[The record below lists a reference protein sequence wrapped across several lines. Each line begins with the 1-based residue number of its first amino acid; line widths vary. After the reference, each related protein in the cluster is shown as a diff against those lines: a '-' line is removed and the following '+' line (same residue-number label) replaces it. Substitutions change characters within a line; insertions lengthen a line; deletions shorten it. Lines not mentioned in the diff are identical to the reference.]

1 MNSPDALFDTSEP
14 FTTQD
19 SSFKLGTGTDSLE
32 MLAYPPPFQNQR
44 IYASSAGRTDQYFFK
59 KYREC
64 SIRMDAGDKRYFC
77 ADISCDVILNA
88 TKRGEKLPV
97 ALLSQDTID
106 SAMRK
111 NKEAAMR
118 EYYNKF
124 TSEGSDKQ
132 IIPRAMIIRNSYS
145 YIPHLANDNADK
157 FYVISYD
164 PARRSDN
171 SAVVIAEFFIDPEVG
186 WKARIVNCITLMDR
200 MSRKKIPM
208 TAPNQVEEL
217 KHLIIGYNGEGV
229 ADYENIKKILVDAGS
244 GGAGVPLTDFLCE
257 DFEIDGKKHRG
268 LVDDEFNEGDGKKF
282 PNALKGVLQLISPR
296 KHRSEMFEATIKMVE
311 QNLIE
316 FPEEYHNKGYINLIY
331 EQDSKGNL
339 TLRKTFPSEKEDK
352 ELKKKGSSVFQHQYS
367 LSRDEE
373 DSLEQIDMMKNEIVN
388 IYRFKRGSGA
398 GNDDFQLA
406 PERAN
411 ELNDDRCYAFVMI
424 CWYLSQLRREGIVK
438 GRRPKSNKELAHK
451 MPIKK
456 YERDS
461 ILGRNNKSWR

>member
-19 SSFKLGTGTDSLE
+19 SRFKLGRDENDAE
-32 MLAYPPPFQNQR
+32 MLSYPLPFQNQK

-64 SIRMDAGDKRYFC
+64 SLRMDAGDKRYFC

-88 TKRGEKLPV
+88 TKRGVKLPV
-97 ALLSQDTID
+97 ALLNQDTID

-111 NKEAAMR
+111 NREAAMR

-124 TSEGSDKQ
+124 TTEGSDKQ
-132 IIPRAMIIRNSYS
+132 IIPRAMIVRNSYS
-145 YIPHLANDNADK
+145 YIPHLANDDSDK

-171 SAVVIAEFFIDPEVG
+171 SAIVIAEFFHDTEVG

-200 MSRKKIPM
+200 MQRKRVPM
-208 TAPNQVEEL
+208 TAPNQVKEL
-217 KHLIIGYNGEGV
+217 KSLIVGYNGEGV

-257 DFEIDGKKHRG
+257 DFEVDGKIHRG
-268 LVDDEFNEGDGKKF
+268 LVDDEYNEGDAKKF
-282 PNALKGVLQLISPR
+282 PNAVKDILKLISPR

-316 FPEEYHNKGYINLIY
+316 FPEEYHNKGYLNLIY
-331 EQDSKGNL
+331 EQDPQGNL
-339 TLRKTFPSEKEDK
+339 TLRKTFPGEKEEK
-352 ELKKKGSSVFQHQYS
+352 ELKKKGITVFNHQYS

-373 DSLEQIDMMKNEIVN
+373 DSLEQIDMMKNEVVN
-388 IYRFKRGSGA
+388 IYRFNRGSGA
-398 GNDDFQLA
+398 GNDDFQIA

-424 CWYLSQLRREGIVK
+424 CWYLSQLRRENIVK
-438 GRRPKSNKELAHK
+438 GKRQKSTKELAHK
-451 MPIKK
+451 MPIKA
-456 YERDS
+456 YQRNS
-461 ILGRNNKSWR
+461 ILSKQNSWR